1 MATVA
6 RLDELPH
13 GEPRRVDIDG
23 VAVAVVRVG
32 DRVHAVGDTCSHA
45 NVSLSGGTVWCDE
58 LEIECPKHG
67 SAFSL
72 LTGEPATLPATQPVP
87 VFAVEIVDGE
97 VHVDVSRHVAGDG
110 SPR

>member
-1 MATVA
+1 LDDLADGTAT
-6 RLDELPH
+6 
-13 GEPRRVDIDG
+13 RVEVDG
-23 VAVAVVRVG
+23 VPVALVRIG
-32 DRVHAVGDTCSHA
+32 DTVHAVGDTCSHA

-87 VFAVEIVDGE
+87 VFDVEVADGE
-97 VHVDVSRHVAGDG
+97 VRVAVRSRSEGA
-110 SPR
+110 R